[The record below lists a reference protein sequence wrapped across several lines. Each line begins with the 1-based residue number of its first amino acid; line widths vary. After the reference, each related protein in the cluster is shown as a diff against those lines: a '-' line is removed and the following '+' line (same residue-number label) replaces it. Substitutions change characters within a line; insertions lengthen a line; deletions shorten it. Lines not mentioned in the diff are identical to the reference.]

1 MKIPFGYYFMMKAS
15 DNSLIYKNESTF
27 GEFYYL
33 RPFHSS
39 SLESQSDL
47 IKYKN
52 LSSKIDFHKEALE
65 FLTDKNINLEFI
77 KIIRRYNKQESQKTI
92 NGIIKF
98 ELNKGK
104 QNIILPD
111 IIDKIKLVSHFREYI
126 INKSDIYYDNN
137 FVTVYINNSDILK
150 ENINNLIIINN
161 FGGEIKANNI
171 INIQGSGSTRDML
184 ISNIEKLFMIPFF
197 KLIEIFYVS
206 LNDKEQYDKLKEE
219 NFGINYDNL
228 NILKPFEKQIQT
240 INELLFLSRPDIFA
254 KNEHEFL
261 LIINEYIEKNVTKI
275 QNLHISDKEI
285 QNMTKNLTTIQKKY
299 FDEILLSSYYKQAKL
314 LQLEE
319 NINCLD
325 SEENSIAKKVNFPN
339 IFKNKSSIK
348 KLYMCKRE
356 YFHNEN
362 FLFEKF
368 EDTHIKN
375 FYIENLIYMALENAE
390 KNIKE
395 KLRDKNKDEYKAIL
409 IENIGKLYNEI
420 IIPNIYFIW
429 ALILTSIESGE
440 EIKFNHELDKNKV
453 SFFIKFFIWMKP
465 YGKNR
470 AKYEKD
476 LKKNYAKPEIEHIN
490 MANLY
495 NKIKIKNIIDSN
507 NNTTSNNNKIFI
519 YDDSVQKLNIREDY
533 YKNFLELFNLYPNDF
548 KEDIV
553 ISIFNNL
560 KEENKEGIKKMSIL
574 KEMMNEIINDKE
586 SKKGFLA
593 LIRQSYLIGKLRS
606 YIVSKY
612 IF

>member
-1 MKIPFGYYFMMKAS
+1 MLYCKKNEFTDSKLLQNIKTFMKIPFGYYFMMKAS

-27 GEFYYL
+27 DEFYYL

-137 FVTVYINNSDILK
+137 FVTAYINNSDILK

-228 NILKPFEKQIQT
+228 NILKPFEKHIQT

-254 KNEHEFL
+254 KNEHEFI
-261 LIINEYIEKNVTKI
+261 LIIK
-275 QNLHISDKEI
+275 H
-285 QNMTKNLTTIQKKY
+285 
-299 FDEILLSSYYKQAKL
+299 LSS
-314 LQLEE
+314 
-319 NINCLD
+319 
-325 SEENSIAKKVNFPN
+325 
-339 IFKNKSSIK
+339 
-348 KLYMCKRE
+348 R
-356 YFHNEN
+356 
-362 FLFEKF
+362 
-368 EDTHIKN
+368 
-375 FYIENLIYMALENAE
+375 
-390 KNIKE
+390 
-395 KLRDKNKDEYKAIL
+395 
-409 IENIGKLYNEI
+409 
-420 IIPNIYFIW
+420 
-429 ALILTSIESGE
+429 
-440 EIKFNHELDKNKV
+440 
-453 SFFIKFFIWMKP
+453 
-465 YGKNR
+465 
-470 AKYEKD
+470 
-476 LKKNYAKPEIEHIN
+476 
-490 MANLY
+490 
-495 NKIKIKNIIDSN
+495 
-507 NNTTSNNNKIFI
+507 
-519 YDDSVQKLNIREDY
+519 
-533 YKNFLELFNLYPNDF
+533 
-548 KEDIV
+548 
-553 ISIFNNL
+553 
-560 KEENKEGIKKMSIL
+560 
-574 KEMMNEIINDKE
+574 
-586 SKKGFLA
+586 
-593 LIRQSYLIGKLRS
+593 
-606 YIVSKY
+606 
-612 IF
+612 